1 VRAAHIIQQ
10 KPGRGGREPWHA
22 GDVSSL
28 LTLNAVGLA
37 LLVAGWSMAAG
48 RLLFH
53 DQVSGSNVAIAGII
67 VAGVGNGVWLLTGR
81 RAVGLRRR
89 TMADAIEQRYRS
101 RPQPI
106 AEETTTFVAA
116 KGMTRYHRL
125 DCVFVVDRKVTA
137 RRRETH
143 ESQGRTPCG
152 VCRP

>member
-1 VRAAHIIQQ
+1 MALRPPSAPAS
-10 KPGRGGREPWHA
+10 PWRLGEA
-22 GDVSSL
+22 MSMV
-28 LTLNAVGLA
+28 TLNAVGFVLV
-37 LLVAGWSMAAG
+37 VAGWSVAAG

-53 DQVSGSNVAIAGII
+53 DQVSGANVAIAGII

-89 TMADAIEQRYRS
+89 TVADAIERRYRS
-101 RPQPI
+101 LPRPI
-106 AEETTTFVAA
+106 TEASTTFVAS
-116 KGMTRYHRL
+116 KGMTRYHRP
-125 DCVFVVDRKVTA
+125 DCVFVVERRVTA

>member
-1 VRAAHIIQQ
+1 
-10 KPGRGGREPWHA
+10 
-22 GDVSSL
+22 VSSV
-28 LTLNAVGLA
+28 LTLNAVGVA
-37 LLVAGWSMAAG
+37 LLVTGWYLAAG

-53 DQVSGSNVAIAGII
+53 DQVSGANVAIAGII

-89 TMADAIEQRYRS
+89 TV
-101 RPQPI
+101 
-106 AEETTTFVAA
+106 AEEIERQYRGRARTAPAAEQATIFVAA
-116 KGMTRYHRL
+116 KGMTRYHRP